1 MNYQTCLIGAA
12 LFFIAGTIVFVGLF
26 AVALMGQGLANQGET
41 IATTVGQESTTFET
55 TSGDLTTSLAGFNKN
70 RVIEDSDFINIGTMT
85 TAQIQ
90 QFLASQKSILASY
103 SELGRSA
110 AQIIFDAAQRYGINP
125 QVILVVLHKEQSLL
139 SSNTADQERR
149 LRKAMGAACFDDGTC
164 DPRLFGF
171 GRQVEAGT
179 AILRRWFDRSRAG
192 KADPFRVEAASTI
205 DNQTVT
211 PENHATI
218 SLYKYTPHII
228 PDKTNFY
235 RFFRGF
241 FLRSSE

>member
-12 LFFIAGTIVFVGLF
+12 LFFIFGAMAFVGLF
-26 AVALMGQGLANQGET
+26 AVVMVGQGLANQGET
-41 IATTVGQESTTFET
+41 IATVIGQESAAPET
-55 TSGDLTTSLAGFNKN
+55 TTGDLTTSLVGFNKN
-70 RVIEDSDFINIGTMT
+70 KVMEDSDFINISTMT
-85 TAQIQ
+85 VTQIQ
-90 QFLASQKSILASY
+90 QFLTSQKSILSSY
-103 SELGRSA
+103 SEFGRSA
-110 AQIIFDAAQRYGINP
+110 AQIISDAAQRYGVNP

-139 SSNTADQERR
+139 NSNTADQERR

-192 KADPFRVEAASTI
+192 KADPFRVGATTTI
-205 DNQTVT
+205 DGQTVT
-211 PENHATI
+211 PENHATV
-218 SLYKYTPHII
+218 SLYKYTPHIT

-235 RFFRGF
+235 RFFRNF